1 MRMPSLLI
9 YFKHAKVWTQLLLS
23 DHLQRANTADPFKT
37 CLRCEHSC
45 SVQNMLCLTAGLGGC
60 HSVPDSCHRCGAV
73 HDGCAWGGHPL
84 PAAGRCVLALPGK
97 LPDAAGSAHADLR
110 DSGAL
115 DCEGNV
121 VHIHDNYAKPP
132 VQILYHYCMCSWLAF
147 QSVAPLNLMICSAVS
162 HVLD

>member
-1 MRMPSLLI
+1 
-9 YFKHAKVWTQLLLS
+9 
-23 DHLQRANTADPFKT
+23 
-37 CLRCEHSC
+37 
-45 SVQNMLCLTAGLGGC
+45 MLCLTTGLGGC

-73 HDGCAWGGHPL
+73 HDG
-84 PAAGRCVLALPGK
+84 CVLALPGK

-121 VHIHDNYAKPP
+121 VHIHDNSAKPQ
-132 VQILYHYCMCSWLAF
+132 VQILYHYYMCSWLAF
-147 QSVAPLNLMICSAVS
+147 QTVAPLNLTICSAVS